1 MERLESPILPKIVNL
16 EVRHWELWLHL
27 SYKLNCLQKSLLNS
41 TWVREGRRE
50 IKNFESFIQHLR
62 ESRDYVHTS
71 PPIKNT
77 KVQGALQHDRLIHH
91 IQPLCHL
98 ECPHGDLLTFWR
110 KPSPADERYV
120 SPYNAVGPPVKY
132 VTFEPDVGGWNNIRM
147 QMETILVFAMA
158 TGRSLVLPPDQPLYL
173 LNKGKGHENAHSFAD
188 FFPFEHINHRVPIL
202 TMEQYMAREAVAGR
216 LRINGTISYPPRN
229 KTEFIGTDEVDR
241 MPCGNIFEKHPP
253 ARPGKHERIPCDSTR
268 SWY

>member
-1 MERLESPILPKIVNL
+1 
-16 EVRHWELWLHL
+16 
-27 SYKLNCLQKSLLNS
+27 
-41 TWVREGRRE
+41 
-50 IKNFESFIQHLR
+50 
-62 ESRDYVHTS
+62 
-71 PPIKNT
+71 
-77 KVQGALQHDRLIHH
+77 
-91 IQPLCHL
+91 
-98 ECPHGDLLTFWR
+98 
-110 KPSPADERYV
+110 
-120 SPYNAVGPPVKY
+120 
-132 VTFEPDVGGWNNIRM
+132 
-147 QMETILVFAMA
+147 METILVFAMA
-158 TGRSLVLPPDQPLYL
+158 TGRSLVLPPDPLQYL
-173 LNKGKGHENAHSFAD
+173 LNKGKGRGNAHSFAD